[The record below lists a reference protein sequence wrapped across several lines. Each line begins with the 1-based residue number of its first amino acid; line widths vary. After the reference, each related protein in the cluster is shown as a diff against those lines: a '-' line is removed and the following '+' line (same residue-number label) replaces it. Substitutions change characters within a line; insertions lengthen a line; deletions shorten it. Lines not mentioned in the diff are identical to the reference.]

1 MRALLVEDDP
11 DLAEDVARAL
21 TAAGFVVD
29 RCGNG
34 EDAWFQGDVED
45 YALAILDL
53 GLPRLDGLSVLKRWR
68 GGGRTMPVLI
78 LTARGDWAEKVEGI
92 NAGADDYMAKPFAI
106 GELIARARALVRR
119 AAGHSSPLLVAG
131 DLTIDTARMTAA
143 LGGREVQLSQLEYRL
158 LNFLGHQQSRRV
170 PAGEIAEHLYG
181 ASDGHDTNAVE
192 AIVARLRRKLGNRI
206 IETQRGF
213 GYMLTGKVD

>member
-68 GGGRTMPVLI
+68 GAGRTMPVLI

-92 NAGADDYMAKPFAI
+92 NAGADDYMAKPFAV

-119 AAGHSSPLLVAG
+119 AAGHSSPLVVAG
-131 DLTIDTARMTAA
+131 QLTIDTARMTAA

-158 LNFLGHQQSRRV
+158 LNFLGHHQNRRV

-181 ASDGHDTNAVE
+181 ASDGHDANAVE
-192 AIVARLRRKLGNRI
+192 AIIARLRRKLGNQI

-213 GYMLTGKVD
+213 GYMLTGQVE